1 MERSEPDRGLPA
13 APGAW
18 SAGRPPAPSPLPPV
32 PTQPPPPGAPGRAE
46 EQQDDPRRGF
56 LPWRVFQ
63 EVRVLRAEVEEL
75 RAEIGAL
82 RTEGE
87 ERRDRLDKLYEV
99 VHGLRADRTTE
110 LESAHNETAREY
122 AALRERIVSRCADAV
137 EAGADDLYDRHERW
151 ETHVRLTAAMFRTAF
166 GEHPAAEEHW
176 HHTAARVL
184 GAGGKLGPVTDL
196 HTHTAELRAR
206 IAELGGVHR
215 WNFELRLGR
224 HLDTGLQE
232 LWPRADEREP
242 LTLCVAPAYHV
253 VGRTPHVLPLVHT
266 AIGRV

>member
-18 SAGRPPAPSPLPPV
+18 SAGSPPTPSALPPV
-32 PTQPPPPGAPGRAE
+32 PARLPPAGPPGRAE

-56 LPWRVFQ
+56 LPWKVFQ
-63 EVRVLRAEVEEL
+63 EVRVLRAEVESL

-87 ERRDRLDKLYEV
+87 DRRDRLDKLYEV

-122 AALRERIVSRCADAV
+122 AALRGRIVGRCADAV
-137 EAGADDLYDRHERW
+137 EAGTDELYDRHERW
-151 ETHVRLTAAMFRTAF
+151 ETHVRLTAAMFRTVF
-166 GEHPAAEEHW
+166 GEHPAAEADW

-184 GAGGKLGPVTDL
+184 GAEGKLGPVTDL
-196 HTHTAELRAR
+196 HTNAAELRAR

-224 HLDTGLQE
+224 HLDTGLHE